1 MATELAT
8 HLKLDLLST
17 FQRRVVARAVAGES
31 RGDSVLSVIDQ
42 MSRWATRLY
51 EGAPISSAVGLSD
64 DEGGE
69 YRVSFNDISANDF
82 GAVLSNGYDTLME
95 FDRALGFV
103 AHHVLAPPQN
113 PPPYCPSRQEA
124 IARWTSHD
132 DGRIAIVLNRVG
144 EILIFRHEQLLFAR
158 RSGVWH
164 FLTHEPIIRQ
174 MGVPKDP
181 EIRKAVYET
190 ALDASF
196 ARTGACLG
204 IVSSTYGRKWEK
216 IVVEDDRL
224 LLRRTSKSRAIA
236 KAVES
241 RKFHKLD
248 RKLRQELVAIDGA
261 TVLDYEGRVLAVG
274 AILKIEG
281 GSTGGGRTAAA
292 TRLGKLGLGIK
303 VSQDSGITGYRSTR
317 SGIAFRVM

>member
-1 MATELAT
+1 
-8 HLKLDLLST
+8 
-17 FQRRVVARAVAGES
+17 
-31 RGDSVLSVIDQ
+31 
-42 MSRWATRLY
+42 
-51 EGAPISSAVGLSD
+51 
-64 DEGGE
+64 
-69 YRVSFNDISANDF
+69 
-82 GAVLSNGYDTLME
+82 
-95 FDRALGFV
+95 
-103 AHHVLAPPQN
+103 
-113 PPPYCPSRQEA
+113 
-124 IARWTSHD
+124 
-132 DGRIAIVLNRVG
+132 
-144 EILIFRHEQLLFAR
+144 
-158 RSGVWH
+158 
-164 FLTHEPIIRQ
+164 